1 MVAPPLPGG
10 EVRQRE
16 SPQDTS
22 SVSTSEK
29 NSSVAAFG
37 SVFTSL
43 MSTADYADGT
53 WSEPRLVPVA
63 PIPMHPAAHVLH
75 YASCCFEGLK
85 AYRHPDGAVRIF
97 RMDRNVARMRQ
108 SAQLLY
114 LGQPSEEMLA
124 GMILDV
130 TRSALDE
137 VPAPP
142 GALYLRPTLIGTTP
156 NVGAAASP
164 STECM
169 LFVLAS
175 PVGDYFGGSDHAT
188 RILMADDR
196 MRSTPGFG
204 MAKAGANYAQ
214 ALGHVMEAKARH
226 GVDTVLFAPG
236 GDVQET
242 GASNFILLNDD
253 EIVTKPLDSSYLHG
267 VTRDSVLTLG
277 AHLGY
282 KVNERAL
289 SVDDVLAWVKDG
301 GEAAL
306 TGTAAV
312 LAGVGTII
320 YKEQEHTLR
329 NGAVGH
335 NTRRL
340 RQALTDIQTGQA
352 EDPFGWLQEV

>member
-1 MVAPPLPGG
+1 LK
-10 EVRQRE
+10 R
-16 SPQDTS
+16 
-22 SVSTSEK
+22 VSTTEN

-43 MSTADYADGT
+43 MAVADFADGAWGT
-53 WSEPRLVPVA
+53 PELVPVA

-85 AYRHPDGAVRIF
+85 AYRHPDGAVRLF

-114 LGQPSEEMLA
+114 LAVPGEDMLT
-124 GMILDV
+124 GMILDT
-130 TRSALDE
+130 TRAARDE
-137 VPAPP
+137 VPGPP

-164 STECM
+164 STECK

-214 ALGHVMEAKARH
+214 ALGHVMQAKAEH
-226 GVDTVLFAPG
+226 NVDTVLFAPD

-242 GASNFILLNDD
+242 GASNFILLNDH

-282 KVNERAL
+282 EVSERPL
-289 SVDDVLAWVKDG
+289 SVDDVLGWIDAG

-320 YKEQEHTLR
+320 YKGKEHTLR

-335 NTRRL
+335 NTQRL

-352 EDPFGWLQEV
+352 EDPFGWLQEI